1 MMQPTRIN
9 NQNIQTVNRAQK
21 KQKQKQKKTHKN
33 SVEKWAKDLNRCFSK
48 DGIQM
53 PKGTWKDAQ
62 HH

>member
-21 KQKQKQKKTHKN
+21 KKKHKN

-53 PKGTWKDAQ
+53 PKGT
-62 HH
+62 